1 MDGFYLFVCLLR
13 DVATGDFVISK
24 PQTGDSGFAFALN
37 HGIDKTPS
45 LCDMTSMKSPSSC
58 KADMTEVT
66 IILTKV
72 RWW

>member
-1 MDGFYLFVCLLR
+1 M
-13 DVATGDFVISK
+13 ISK